1 LIGKQDYILTTKML
15 KTAGTLQNS
24 KCNRIIDVGVVV
36 VVVGKRLFISAS
48 VFFINLCF
56 ALDS

>member
-36 VVVGKRLFISAS
+36 VVGKRLFISAS

>member
-1 LIGKQDYILTTKML
+1 ML

-36 VVVGKRLFISAS
+36 VGKNFFKFQLLSSLSISAFVWIADDLTNS
-48 VFFINLCF
+48 
-56 ALDS
+56 